1 MANDVVKGVK
11 DWWLGSVE
19 EHTDNQE
26 LAEQFKTGQAPDA
39 ADLIRFDDGQTELDT
54 EFRNI
59 YATNRAEDPL
69 VESYFTARDAF
80 EQHEGIWN
88 KIKTRIPYYVPIV
101 SWLPKY
107 KWKDDAVSDL
117 VAGVGVA
124 AMLIPQSLAYA
135 LLAGVEPQYG
145 LYTAFF
151 PLIIYTFMGTSKQL
165 SIGPDAL
172 SSLLVG
178 LILPEIKASSSQV
191 FPVLA
196 FMTGIILLVLGLLR
210 VGFLDNVLSKPLLCG
225 FVNAVAV
232 TILMEQVDTMFGL
245 PNRGQ
250 HGWRKLVTWWHDK
263 ADINW
268 VTFGLGLIFM
278 AILFLNRWLKS
289 KWRPFKYVP
298 ETLVVVIVGI
308 LIMKFSS
315 FEKQN
320 VKLLG
325 KLTSGFEVPEAPA
338 LSLMSTGTGESIF
351 GAAMLISVIGFIE
364 HIVIAKLYAAK
375 YNYPISPNR
384 ELVALGI
391 SNSVS
396 SFFKT
401 YPTFGSLPR
410 SAVADGLGAK
420 SQLFAAVTVVVM
432 FFTIMFMG
440 PLFYHLPRVAMG
452 AIIVVASIG
461 LFEFEDIE
469 FLWGIRAW
477 KELFLMAVTF
487 GLTIA
492 LGLELGIFISLGIS
506 VFFIIKT
513 TTYPHVTILGH
524 KPDTDTFTEIA
535 AVDSTILPGIII
547 VRIEDPLYFANIAQ
561 IKALF
566 SRIERLGDPKAHP
579 ALARSASLKP
589 TEAIIIHSRNILT
602 MDASAIQVL
611 HEMMHDYDQ
620 RGVLVV
626 FVKLRENLIEPFLRA
641 GILEGT
647 PDTCKRLFSNLGE
660 AVTYIKHELGQDNPD
675 ALPGVIP
682 PRKHRHDDS
691 EVHIR

>member
-1 MANDVVKGVK
+1 
-11 DWWLGSVE
+11 
-19 EHTDNQE
+19 
-26 LAEQFKTGQAPDA
+26 
-39 ADLIRFDDGQTELDT
+39 
-54 EFRNI
+54 
-59 YATNRAEDPL
+59 
-69 VESYFTARDAF
+69 
-80 EQHEGIWN
+80 
-88 KIKTRIPYYVPIV
+88 
-101 SWLPKY
+101 
-107 KWKDDAVSDL
+107 
-117 VAGVGVA
+117 
-124 AMLIPQSLAYA
+124 
-135 LLAGVEPQYG
+135 
-145 LYTAFF
+145 
-151 PLIIYTFMGTSKQL
+151 MGT
-165 SIGPDAL
+165 
-172 SSLLVG
+172 
-178 LILPEIKASSSQV
+178 ILPEIKAVSTQV

-196 FMTGIILLVLGLLR
+196 FMVGVILLILGLLR

-232 TILMEQVDTMFGL
+232 TILMEQADTMFGL
-245 PNRGQ
+245 PARGQ
-250 HGWRKLVTWWHDK
+250 HGWRKLVTWWHDR

-278 AILFLNRWLKS
+278 SILFLNRWLKT
-289 KWRPFKYVP
+289 KVRFFKYVP
-298 ETLVVVIVGI
+298 ETLVVVIVGV
-308 LIMKFSS
+308 LIMKFST

-320 VKLLG
+320 VKILG
-325 KLTSGFEVPEAPA
+325 KLASGFERPGAPM
-338 LSLMSTGTGESIF
+338 LSLMDSGTGESIF
-351 GAAMLISVIGFIE
+351 GAAILVSVIGFIE

-391 SNSVS
+391 SNSLS

-420 SQLFAAVTVVVM
+420 SQLFAAVTVICM

-440 PLFYHLPRVAMG
+440 PLFFHLPRVAMG

-469 FLWGIRAW
+469 FLWSIRAW

-513 TTYPHVTILGH
+513 TTYPHVTILGY

-535 AVDSTILPGIII
+535 AVDSRVLPGIVI
-547 VRIEDPLYFANIAQ
+547 VRIEDPLYFANIMQ

-579 ALARSASLKP
+579 AVARSSTMKE
-589 TEAIIIHSRNILT
+589 TQAIIIHARNILT

-611 HEMMHDYDQ
+611 HEMMHGYQQ
-620 RGVLVV
+620 RGVLIK
-626 FVKLRENLIEPFLRA
+626 FVKLRDGLLEPLLRA
-641 GILEGT
+641 GILQGSHQ
-647 PDTCKRLFSNLGE
+647 DNDILFNNLSD
-660 AVTYIKHELGQDNPD
+660 AVVHIKKELGGAYLSASSAGIGGGAGGDD
-675 ALPGVIP
+675 SP
-682 PRKHRHDDS
+682 PRGQSRSHPSSDSLNSTSPILMDDGSRRRHAHSDDS
-691 EVHIR
+691 DDAEIHIK

>member
-1 MANDVVKGVK
+1 
-11 DWWLGSVE
+11 
-19 EHTDNQE
+19 
-26 LAEQFKTGQAPDA
+26 
-39 ADLIRFDDGQTELDT
+39 
-54 EFRNI
+54 
-59 YATNRAEDPL
+59 
-69 VESYFTARDAF
+69 
-80 EQHEGIWN
+80 
-88 KIKTRIPYYVPIV
+88 
-101 SWLPKY
+101 
-107 KWKDDAVSDL
+107 
-117 VAGVGVA
+117 
-124 AMLIPQSLAYA
+124 
-135 LLAGVEPQYG
+135 
-145 LYTAFF
+145 
-151 PLIIYTFMGTSKQL
+151 MGTSKQL

-178 LILPEIKASSSQV
+178 IILPEIKAASTLV
-191 FPVLA
+191 FPVMA
-196 FMTGIILLVLGLLR
+196 FITGVILLILGLLR

-232 TILMEQVDTMFGL
+232 TILMEQADTMLGL
-245 PNRGQ
+245 PSRGQ
-250 HGWRKLVTWWHDK
+250 HGWHKLVTSWGDR

-268 VTFGLGLIFM
+268 MTFGLGLVFM
-278 AILFLNRWLKS
+278 AILFLNRWLKT
-289 KWRPFKYVP
+289 KFRPFKYIP
-298 ETLVVVIVGI
+298 ETFVVVIVGI

-315 FEKQN
+315 LEKQN
-320 VKLLG
+320 VKILG
-325 KLTSGFEVPEAPA
+325 KLASGFQKPELPD
-338 LSLMSTGTGESIF
+338 LSLMSSGTGESIF
-351 GAAMLISVIGFIE
+351 GAAMLVSVIGFIE

-391 SNSVS
+391 SNTLS

-420 SQLFAAVTVVVM
+420 SQIFSAVVAVCM

-452 AIIVVASIG
+452 AIIVVASLG
-461 LFEFEDIE
+461 LFEFEDID
-469 FLWGIRAW
+469 FLWSIRAY

-492 LGLELGIFISLGIS
+492 LGIELGIFISLGIS

-524 KPDTDTFTEIA
+524 KPDSDSFTEIA
-535 AVDSTILPGIII
+535 SVDSTVLPGIII

-579 ALARSASLKP
+579 SVTRSKAMEP
-589 TEAIIIHSRNILT
+589 TKAIVIHARNILT

-611 HEMMHDYDQ
+611 HEMMHDYDR
-620 RGVLVV
+620 RGVTVV
-626 FVKLRENLIEPFLRA
+626 FVKLRETLLEPFLRA
-641 GILEGT
+641 GILHDT
-647 PDTCKRLFSNLGE
+647 PETCKRLFGSLGE
-660 AVTYIKHELGQDNPD
+660 AVGYVKTVLKKQSSQGSDSNSMDPLSSSNNSP
-675 ALPGVIP
+675 A
-682 PRKHRHDDS
+682 PRAKGREES
-691 EVHIR
+691 EIHIQ

>member
-1 MANDVVKGVK
+1 
-11 DWWLGSVE
+11 
-19 EHTDNQE
+19 
-26 LAEQFKTGQAPDA
+26 
-39 ADLIRFDDGQTELDT
+39 
-54 EFRNI
+54 
-59 YATNRAEDPL
+59 
-69 VESYFTARDAF
+69 
-80 EQHEGIWN
+80 
-88 KIKTRIPYYVPIV
+88 
-101 SWLPKY
+101 
-107 KWKDDAVSDL
+107 
-117 VAGVGVA
+117 
-124 AMLIPQSLAYA
+124 
-135 LLAGVEPQYG
+135 
-145 LYTAFF
+145 
-151 PLIIYTFMGTSKQL
+151 MGTSKQL

-178 LILPEIKASSSQV
+178 MILPEIKASSAQV

-196 FMTGIILLVLGLLR
+196 FTSGIILLILGLLR

-245 PNRGQ
+245 PVRGK
-250 HGWRKLVTWWHDK
+250 HGWKKLVTWWEDK

-278 AILFLNRWLKS
+278 AILFLNRWLKT
-289 KWRPFKYVP
+289 KFKFFKFVP

-308 LIMKFSS
+308 IIMVSTS
-315 FEKQN
+315 FENQN
-320 VKLLG
+320 VKVLG
-325 KLTSGFEVPEAPA
+325 KLASGFEKPEVPA
-338 LSLMSTGTGESIF
+338 LSLLSSGTGEQIF
-351 GAAMLISVIGFIE
+351 GEALLVAVIGFIE
-364 HIVIAKLYAAK
+364 HIVIAKMYAAK

-391 SNSVS
+391 SNSIS

-420 SQLFAAVTVVVM
+420 SQLFSAVTAIIM

-469 FLWGIRAW
+469 FLWSIRAW

-513 TTYPHVTILGH
+513 TTYPHVTILGY
-524 KPDTDTFTEIA
+524 KPESGSFTEIA

-579 ALARSASLKP
+579 AVARSVALKP
-589 TEAIIIHSRNILT
+589 TEAIIIHARNIIS

-611 HEMMHDYDQ
+611 HEMMHDYHKRD
-620 RGVLVV
+620 VIVV
-626 FVKLRENLIEPFLRA
+626 FVKLRPSLIEPFIRA
-641 GILEGT
+641 GIIASGPEKN
-647 PDTCKRLFSNLGE
+647 DMIFSNLSD
-660 AVTYIKHELGQDNPD
+660 AVVFIKKTLGQNDDPFLVQHESPSFSSDNNEI
-675 ALPGVIP
+675 LI
-682 PRKHRHDDS
+682 K
-691 EVHIR
+691 

>member
-1 MANDVVKGVK
+1 M
-11 DWWLGSVE
+11 
-19 EHTDNQE
+19 
-26 LAEQFKTGQAPDA
+26 
-39 ADLIRFDDGQTELDT
+39 
-54 EFRNI
+54 
-59 YATNRAEDPL
+59 
-69 VESYFTARDAF
+69 
-80 EQHEGIWN
+80 
-88 KIKTRIPYYVPIV
+88 
-101 SWLPKY
+101 
-107 KWKDDAVSDL
+107 
-117 VAGVGVA
+117 
-124 AMLIPQSLAYA
+124 
-135 LLAGVEPQYG
+135 
-145 LYTAFF
+145 
-151 PLIIYTFMGTSKQL
+151 
-165 SIGPDAL
+165 

-178 LILPEIKASSSQV
+178 IILPEIKAVSTQV

-196 FMTGIILLVLGLLR
+196 FMAGLILLTLGLLR

-232 TILMEQVDTMFGL
+232 TILMEQTDTMFGL
-245 PNRGQ
+245 PSRGQ
-250 HGWRKLVTWWHDK
+250 HGWQKLVTWWSDK

-278 AILFLNRWLKS
+278 SVLFLNRWLKT
-289 KWRPFKYVP
+289 KLKLFKFIP
-298 ETLVVVIVGI
+298 ETLVVVVLGV
-308 LIMKFSS
+308 LVMRNST

-320 VKLLG
+320 VKILG
-325 KLTSGFEVPEAPA
+325 KLSSGFERPQVPA
-338 LSLMSTGTGESIF
+338 LSLMSSGTGESIF
-351 GAAMLISVIGFIE
+351 GAAILVSVIGFIE

-384 ELVALGI
+384 ELVALGV
-391 SNSVS
+391 SNSLS

-420 SQLFAAVTVVVM
+420 SQLFAAVTVVCM

-469 FLWGIRAW
+469 FLWSIRAW

-513 TTYPHVTILGH
+513 TTYPHVTILGY
-524 KPDTDTFTEIA
+524 KPDSDTFTEIA
-535 AVDSTILPGIII
+535 AVDSRILPGIII

-579 ALARSASLKP
+579 AVARSSAVKE
-589 TEAIIIHSRNILT
+589 TKAIVIHARNILT

-611 HEMMHDYDQ
+611 HEMMHDYQ
-620 RGVLVV
+620 TRGVIVV
-626 FVKLRENLIEPFLRA
+626 FVKLRDNLIEPFLRA
-641 GILEGT
+641 GILQGSHET
-647 PDTCKRLFSNLGE
+647 DKTLYTNLTD
-660 AVTYIKHELGQDNPD
+660 AVDYIKGALGGELELLQTNGSPPKGRTIEDSISSSTDSLNSTTTMLKRRRPMLEDSDD
-675 ALPGVIP
+675 AEI
-682 PRKHRHDDS
+682 
-691 EVHIR
+691 HIK